1 MSILAKS
8 TPSQVCFLLIELVLV
23 LLFLLFLAAAVF
35 TKPNIG
41 SAAGMF
47 ICALLTVILV
57 KRSAFVS
64 LIKTAYKTQA
74 GKVIITAIAVLAVIG
89 VITAIVISVLMI
101 RATNNLPDEP
111 TTVIVLGCRVKE
123 NGPSLMLQKRMDA
136 AYDYMTENENV
147 ICIASGGQGSDEPM
161 SEAQAIKNSLV
172 EKGISP
178 DRIIMEDKSENTFQN
193 IRNSLEIFDSMG
205 MSRKAVIIT
214 SEFHQLRAKMIASKQ
229 GLECYSKSSPTYPP
243 LLPSYWVREWFG
255 VLHELIIG
263 RK

>member
-74 GKVIITAIAVLAVIG
+74 GKVIITAIAALAVIG

-101 RATNNLPDEP
+101 SAANNLPDEP

-123 NGPSLMLQKRMDA
+123 NGPSLMLQKRIDA

-147 ICIASGGQGSDEPM
+147 QSHIP
-161 SEAQAIKNSLV
+161 
-172 EKGISP
+172 GI
-178 DRIIMEDKSENTFQN
+178 
-193 IRNSLEIFDSMG
+193 G
-205 MSRKAVIIT
+205 
-214 SEFHQLRAKMIASKQ
+214 
-229 GLECYSKSSPTYPP
+229 
-243 LLPSYWVREWFG
+243 
-255 VLHELIIG
+255 
-263 RK
+263 

>member
-123 NGPSLMLQKRMDA
+123 NGPSLMLQKRIDA

-147 ICIASGGQGSDEPM
+147 ICIASGGQ
-161 SEAQAIKNSLV
+161 
-172 EKGISP
+172 
-178 DRIIMEDKSENTFQN
+178 
-193 IRNSLEIFDSMG
+193 EIFDSMG